1 MIDLCIF
8 FYISVWVL
16 VWFWDVAK
24 RAKGKCFMSG
34 FSFGCYA
41 ILSNKTRSSKK
52 TQILNFLFR
61 VMTKIFR
68 NKYIPSYQEDYL
80 TYPGMKGT

>member
-1 MIDLCIF
+1 MTSVF
-8 FYISVWVL
+8 FFILAFEFWFGFEMWQKELKANVL
-16 VWFWDVAK
+16 
-24 RAKGKCFMSG
+24 SG

-61 VMTKIFR
+61 VMAKIFR